1 MSLVSLASAAA
12 GAPPILLAP
21 SLRPDGA
28 AGVALALHAAALR
41 AGFAAPRRP
50 LPSPCP
56 WPGGRTA
63 TEWVWTYRL
72 RGAANTFQLHV
83 SLQAASGRLLA
94 QLREIVE
101 QDNDATSPPFIA
113 GHAYMGV
120 QAPRYVGRAALGDDW
135 EGALVGTDVLEAM
148 ARQLLFD
155 PVKAAA
161 AKTRGGRLGG
171 GKAVAAV
178 LAAAAAAVAAV
189 VVQKRR

>member
-1 MSLVSLASAAA
+1 MSLISLASTAA
-12 GAPPILLAP
+12 GTPPILLAP
-21 SLRPDGA
+21 SLRPDGVS
-28 AGVALALHAAALR
+28 GVALALHAAALR
-41 AGFAAPRRP
+41 AGFATPRRP

-72 RGAANTFQLHV
+72 RGASNVFQLHV
-83 SLQAASGRLLA
+83 SLQAASGRLLV

-101 QDNDATSPPFIA
+101 RENDATSPPFIA

-120 QAPRYVGRAALGDDW
+120 QAPRYVGWAPLGDGW
-135 EGALVGTDVLEAM
+135 EGALVGVDALEAM

-161 AKTRGGRLGG
+161 ARKRGGGG
-171 GKAVAAV
+171 RAKEAAAVAV
-178 LAAAAAAVAAV
+178 AAAAVAAV
-189 VVQKRR
+189 MVQKRR